1 MVISDSRLGS
11 FKECIGPDVIE
22 TTLDNGRV
30 IDPDDITRGIT
41 PDPVVTVP
49 KLELRAEP
57 ELVVREGRHNVSG
70 RIKESA
76 EVRGPNV
83 A

>member
-1 MVISDSRLGS
+1 M
-11 FKECIGPDVIE
+11 
-22 TTLDNGRV
+22 

-41 PDPVVTVP
+41 PDPEVTVP
-49 KLELRAEP
+49 KLELRADP
-57 ELVVREGRHNVSG
+57 ELVVREGRNNESG
-70 RIKESA
+70 RIKEST